1 MTAVTGVEAAI
12 SNRLDELPRAVA
24 LVDELARRA
33 TLPAPVV
40 ADLQVALDEV
50 LANLIQHGYADD
62 RVHQIRVRLTAD
74 ARRVQVEVE
83 DDGRPFDPRTAP
95 APDRQSPLG
104 ARRPGGL
111 GLHFVRALM
120 SDVQYTSTGRGNR
133 LVLTRNLTDQ
143 REAAPRGDR

>member
-1 MTAVTGVEAAI
+1 VTALEVTIA
-12 SNRLDELPRAVA
+12 NRLDELPRVVA
-24 LVDELARRA
+24 LVDELARSCRLA
-33 TLPAPVV
+33 APVV

-50 LANLIQHGYADD
+50 LANLIRHAYHDD

-83 DDGRPFDPRTAP
+83 DDGQPFDPRTAP
-95 APDRQSPLG
+95 APDRGSSLA
-104 ARRPGGL
+104 ARRPGGV

-120 SDVQYTSTGRGNR
+120 SDVQYTSAGSRNR